1 MAGRAAR
8 ESGQFARAI
17 EIYDIAVA
25 HYGAN
30 TTLLNFVGDSYFGLG
45 RLEEARAVW
54 ERSLTADPNQPE
66 IIRRSISCPRRN
78 PESLRR

>member
-1 MAGRAAR
+1 MASPDAR
-8 ESGQFARAI
+8 NPGNCPRHRDLR
-17 EIYDIAVA
+17 YAVA
-25 HYGAN
+25 HGDN

-66 IIRRSISCPRRN
+66 IVKKIDLLPRKK
-78 PESLRR
+78 P